1 MYPTSSIGPLYMKSP
16 TTISQAHWCSFL
28 NRIIFKRNYLQ
39 RISSFDCHLIFSFLN
54 LPTKISPKKVHAIS
68 TVPPTSP
75 SRDTSPGDTS
85 AQLLVTNFLIF
96 NPPQYKSNHH
106 KQDLL
111 ITTSKI
117 FRHLHQLQ
125 IAKS

>member
-1 MYPTSSIGPLYMKSP
+1 MQFQRCHQHPLS
-16 TTISQAHWCSFL
+16 
-28 NRIIFKRNYLQ
+28 N
-39 RISSFDCHLIFSFLN
+39 
-54 LPTKISPKKVHAIS
+54 
-68 TVPPTSP
+68 
-75 SRDTSPGDTS
+75 DTSPGDTS
-85 AQLLVTNFLIF
+85 AQLLVTNFLSF